1 MELVGREDVVLAMG
15 RFGLSQRRACEL
27 LEVNRASHRYQAGAD
42 GNVGLRQALT
52 AVAGE
57 HPRFGYRRV
66 HAVLRG
72 RGWAVNHKRVWRL
85 YRQAGLSVRRR
96 KRRHVARPGNAWA
109 KAQAANE
116 EWAMDFVHDA
126 LESGMKLRAL
136 NVVDV
141 YTRENLAIEVDHSLA
156 SRDVTRVLAGVIAER
171 GCPARLRSDNGP
183 EFSSRHFLA
192 WCEQQRITPVPI
204 EPGKPQQNGVVESF
218 NGRFRDECLNANLFR
233 TLADARCAAA
243 EWREFYN
250 HRRPHS
256 SLGYQPPAAFAA
268 ALLPSGSATLRLQ
281 EAAPQASTGTDLGK
295 EVDSYARLGQ

>member
-1 MELVGREDVVLAMG
+1 MLATAES
-15 RFGLSQRRACEL
+15 GLSQRRACEL
-27 LEVNRASHRYQAGAD
+27 LEVNRASHRYQGRPDANLD
-42 GNVGLRQALT
+42 LRRAMA
-52 AVAGE
+52 AVAE
-57 HPRFGYRRV
+57 EQPRFGYRRV
-66 HAVLRG
+66 HAVLRA
-72 RGWAVNHKRVWRL
+72 RGWAVNHKRIWRL

-96 KRRHVARPGNAWA
+96 KRRHVARAGSAWG

-136 NVVDV
+136 NVVDAF
-141 YTRENLAIEVDHSLA
+141 TRESLAIEVGHSLA
-156 SRDVTRVLAGVIAER
+156 SGDVTRVLAGVIAER
-171 GCPARLRSDNGP
+171 GRPARLRSDNGP
-183 EFSSRHFLA
+183 EFTSRHFLA
-192 WCEQQRITPVPI
+192 WCEQRKITAVPI
-204 EPGKPQQNGVVESF
+204 EPGKPQQNGIVESF

-250 HRRPHS
+250 QRRPHS

-281 EAAPQASTGTDLGK
+281 EAAPLARVQNVPEK
-295 EVDSYARLGQ
+295 EVKSYANLGQ